1 MLRCSMRTGRGEPI
15 ISDADWDAIFF
26 GFDDIYRFQHRM
38 LQELEAEWNSQL
50 AVAAA
55 EKLQPPEGVCYK
67 QRPTVRTWPA
77 RYRRQSMSL
86 AILPLILQSSVLYRD
101 FLDRFEQVRP
111 DRGQSVQCV
120 SDCTLA
126 RDILLFALEFELS

>member
-1 MLRCSMRTGRGEPI
+1 MCLLVAAFAVACALLLVVVALGAARGSNSRT
-15 ISDADWDAIFF
+15 
-26 GFDDIYRFQHRM
+26 
-38 LQELEAEWNSQL
+38 NSQL